1 MREYQPFTA
10 RETIL
15 QLPDNLQEE
24 DVGIHL
30 ESSQCQVLEM
40 YPTTRLARIN
50 QSNASSDRQTTTRG
64 LIRGLAH
71 EVKNPLGGIRGAAQL
86 LERALPNEA
95 LAEYTGV
102 IIAEADRLKDL
113 VDRMLGPNPARSN
126 KFICQKFASTW

>member
-1 MREYQPFTA
+1 
-10 RETIL
+10 
-15 QLPDNLQEE
+15 
-24 DVGIHL
+24 
-30 ESSQCQVLEM
+30 M
-40 YPTTRLARIN
+40 YPTTRLARMI
-50 QSNASSDRQTTTRG
+50 QINASSDRKTTTRG

-113 VDRMLGPNPARSN
+113 VDRMLGPNHQP
-126 KFICQKFASTW
+126 T